1 MPIRLDDVPA
11 WDRAGFVAAFGA
23 VFEASPWVAS
33 DAWDAR
39 PFGDVDALHEAMVAA
54 VERAPTTR
62 QLELIHAHPDLAGKA
77 ALVGNVAEASRREQ
91 RGAGLDQLTPAE
103 FARFQTLNRRY
114 RERFGF
120 PFILAVRGHD
130 KHSILEAFE
139 LRLEND
145 PATER
150 RRALEEIYRIARFRL
165 DDLVTTEGES

>member
-1 MPIRLDDVPA
+1 
-11 WDRAGFVAAFGA
+11 
-23 VFEASPWVAS
+23 
-33 DAWDAR
+33 
-39 PFGDVDALHEAMVAA
+39 MVA
-54 VERAPTTR
+54 VVDRAPTER
-62 QLELIHAHPDLAGKA
+62 HLALIRAHPDLAGKA
-77 ALVGNVAEASRREQ
+77 ALAGDVAEASRVEQ
-91 RGAGLDQLTPAE
+91 RGAGLDRLTAAE

-139 LRLEND
+139 LRLDND

-165 DDLVTTEGES
+165 DDLVLIEGEP